1 MTTLKEFYY
10 ILTFNTTTDAM
21 CADKCAKENTNGIRA
36 ALMPLPQEFK
46 SGCGFALRFLD
57 DNLEAIL
64 KFCKTSPFHGKLFK
78 DNQISKIFVLWKDL
92 EEKDF
97 IFEDH
102 EVSEVIWM
110 EFEKCYQA
118 VKNNKINHCIY
129 LEELDMIGEY
139 LRECQE

>member
-1 MTTLKEFYY
+1 MTTHKEFYY

-64 KFCKTSPFHGKLFK
+64 KFCKTSPFNGKLLK
-78 DNQISKIFVLWKDL
+78 CIQKGST
-92 EEKDF
+92 
-97 IFEDH
+97 
-102 EVSEVIWM
+102 VIIPLIL
-110 EFEKCYQA
+110 FLLPLLTFL
-118 VKNNKINHCIY
+118 NNYSVIT
-129 LEELDMIGEY
+129 
-139 LRECQE
+139 

>member
-1 MTTLKEFYY
+1 MTTHKEFYY

-64 KFCKTSPFHGKLFK
+64 KFCKTSPFKGKLFK
-78 DNQISKIFVLWKDL
+78 MHTKGST
-92 EEKDF
+92 
-97 IFEDH
+97 
-102 EVSEVIWM
+102 VIIPLIL
-110 EFEKCYQA
+110 FLLPLLTFL
-118 VKNNKINHCIY
+118 NNYSVIT
-129 LEELDMIGEY
+129 
-139 LRECQE
+139 

>member
-1 MTTLKEFYY
+1 MTTHKEFYY

-64 KFCKTSPFHGKLFK
+64 KFCKTSPFNRKKRISINRNTLLSFFCTFLIMVTPAGGAGFSVK
-78 DNQISKIFVLWKDL
+78 DNHIKVL
-92 EEKDF
+92 
-97 IFEDH
+97 
-102 EVSEVIWM
+102 S
-110 EFEKCYQA
+110 
-118 VKNNKINHCIY
+118 
-129 LEELDMIGEY
+129 
-139 LRECQE
+139 

>member
-1 MTTLKEFYY
+1 MTTHKEFYY

-64 KFCKTSPFHGKLFK
+64 KFCRPPHLMENFLKCIQKGSTVIIPLILFLLPLLTFL
-78 DNQISKIFVLWKDL
+78 NNYS
-92 EEKDF
+92 
-97 IFEDH
+97 
-102 EVSEVIWM
+102 VIT
-110 EFEKCYQA
+110 
-118 VKNNKINHCIY
+118 
-129 LEELDMIGEY
+129 
-139 LRECQE
+139 